1 MSYTRFDRHANM
13 SDEVRGAV
21 LDLIVEERDFNLTN
35 MLYGLFDGYLYKE
48 LDEVQNPKLQEILAI
63 VKEYPMGTTMV

>member
-13 SDEVRGAV
+13 NGEVRGEI
-21 LDLIVEERDFNLTN
+21 LNLISDERDFNLTN

-48 LDEVQNPKLQEILAI
+48 LDEVKNPKIQKIVSI
-63 VKEYPMGTTMV
+63 VKEYPTL

>member
-13 SDEVRGAV
+13 DGEVRGEI
-21 LDLIVEERDFNLTN
+21 LNLISDERDFNLTN

-48 LDEVQNPKLQEILAI
+48 LDEVQNPKIQRILTI
-63 VKEYPMGTTMV
+63 VREYPVLDC

>member
-1 MSYTRFDRHANM
+1 M

-21 LDLIVEERDFNLTN
+21 LDLIGEERDFNLTN

-48 LDEVQNPKLQEILAI
+48 LDEVQNPKLQEILTI
-63 VKEYPMGTTMV
+63 VREYPVLGEFTQY